1 MESNE
6 VEAITNPVLSA
17 VEVNVAGTRNLLA
30 AAEASGVERF
40 VMISTDKAVNP
51 TAGEGEKGSGRG
63 ACHFRPG
70 TGGRRPDRGGAA
82 G

>member
-51 TAGEGEKGSGRG
+51 TVGEGEKG
-63 ACHFRPG
+63 
-70 TGGRRPDRGGAA
+70 RGGE
-82 G
+82 GEREGRVPLPTWNGG